1 MSPKMMEP
9 PSSLNL
15 QYVTPEAKA
24 PEDEYSEI
32 LDGLDNSQMSE
43 DEAEP
48 DEASPEQSPYS
59 DEEQFLPTV
68 EEEPADTS
76 PEMSDFQMPDDKTYE
91 ADQDGMASQPAD
103 TSPEMS
109 DFETKNHEADQDGM
123 ASQPADT
130 SPEMSDF
137 ETADN
142 KNHEADQDDMASQPA
157 DTSPEMS
164 DFETAD
170 NKNPEADQ
178 DDMASQPA
186 DTSPEMSD
194 FETADNKND
203 EAYQDDMASQPADT
217 SPDMYN
223 FETTDNKN
231 HEADQ
236 DGMTSQPADTIP
248 EMSNFQTS
256 DNESLEAD
264 QMSADQHEEFEDKTS
279 QDGKRILPGSPDQP
293 TPPEGFEEEP
303 TKPENQ
309 KSPEPT
315 LTEALLEEGSQGA
328 PNSSPVPSAESDE
341 NKPSEPKRMPL
352 GQPEEPLIH
361 VDPSV
366 DEILSDEE
374 DEMFEEM
381 LKWSKK
387 KEAIDQ
393 IKDEI
398 PEHERQEE
406 EASINDFFSK
416 RYSN

>member
-1 MSPKMMEP
+1 MEP

-142 KNHEADQDDMASQPA
+142 KNH
-157 DTSPEMS
+157 
-164 DFETAD
+164 
-170 NKNPEADQ
+170 EADQ